1 MHNNIIQIVVKVIV
15 GKNVLASTTLI
26 MLALITAQTTI
37 MFMSDASAQ
46 LFGDSQIPLPL
57 QGQFNAQSKFSA
69 QSIYTT
75 NSIQTDPDVTNLVI
89 LMPDQAVI
97 NRPFIPQDATI
108 VEGTTVIWVNGQR
121 NTIHGIAVQDEDGE
135 EIFSNTTIPYKNGTS
150 FTFEE
155 DGTYSYLDSQD
166 PLVQGTINVIGQ
178 DEAQDILETN
188 STTPTVGVFAAT
200 AEEDDYFQ
208 EHLNKLGFN
217 IKSSYEFEEEE
228 KRIGGGGGRGG
239 EDDEDD
245 NDEDNKRIFYVYT
258 QARDKYG
265 TVVYRVDT
273 KVNALET
280 HLAAQ

>member
-1 MHNNIIQIVVKVIV
+1 MV
-15 GKNVLASTTLI
+15 GKNVLAFLI
-26 MLALITAQTTI
+26 MIMLSLTTMQTTTT
-37 MFMSDASAQ
+37 FVSAASAQ
-46 LFGDSQIPLPL
+46 LFGDSKIPSR
-57 QGQFNAQSKFSA
+57 GQFSA

-89 LMPDQAVI
+89 LMPDQTVI

-108 VEGTTVIWVNGQR
+108 VEGTTVIWINGQMD
-121 NTIHGIAVQDEDGE
+121 TVLGITVQNEDKE

-155 DGTYSYLDSQD
+155 DGTYSYSDSQN
-166 PLVQGTINVIGQ
+166 PLARGTINVIGQ

-188 STTPTVGVFAAT
+188 STTPTVGVFAAP
-200 AEEDDYFQ
+200 AEEDGYFQ
-208 EHLNKLGFN
+208 EHLNRLGFN
-217 IKSSYEFEEEE
+217 IKSSYEFEKE
-228 KRIGGGGGRGG
+228 GTAGG
-239 EDDEDD
+239 EDNGND
-245 NDEDNKRIFYVYT
+245 NNERIFYVYT

-273 KVNALET
+273 KINTIET